1 MDSIKNMITVPE
13 LTFYFF
19 AILGL
24 LLVWQYHQIQ
34 VLSGRIY
41 AVDFWDVSGIRML
54 MHVAILDNNSCRHCR
69 NAHGTVFLP
78 SLATQKRFTTL
89 EGPCMTSDGCRC
101 LIVGLYGGWP
111 DADRFVRN
119 LRKHGKKKAMKLGQK
134 ELADLFNGNWESKI
148 SAAGDQMTIQMLT
161 GMQKEK
167 NSPKESIALYQEI
180 LQRASGARDLRLV
193 VPTYLRLSEVF
204 EKGGQFNESL
214 HVTQE
219 FEKRFAKHKKVF
231 YYPSGEQRWV
241 MATRKARILKKN
253 KNLNTIAASPTPVT
267 V

>member
-1 MDSIKNMITVPE
+1 MENLLQSITVPE
-13 LTFYFF
+13 IAFYFF
-19 AILGL
+19 AILAL

-54 MHVAILDNNSCRHCR
+54 LHVAILDNNSCRHCR

-78 SLATQKRFTTL
+78 SLATQKNFNTL
-89 EGPCMTSDGCRC
+89 EHPCTTQEGCRC

-111 DADRFVRN
+111 HADQFVRN
-119 LRKHGKKKAMKLGQK
+119 LRKHGKKKALKFGQK
-134 ELADLFNGNWESKI
+134 QLANLFNDDWENKI
-148 SAAGDQMTIQMLT
+148 SAAGDLMTFQMLRA
-161 GMQKEK
+161 MHKEK
-167 NSPKESIALYQEI
+167 NDSEESIHLYRDI

-193 VPTYLRLSEVF
+193 VPAYLRLSEIL
-204 EKGGQFNESL
+204 EKQGQLNEAME
-214 HVTQE
+214 VTQD
-219 FEKRFAKHKKVF
+219 FERRFAKHKKVF

-241 MATRKARILKKN
+241 MATRKSRILKKN
-253 KNLNTIAASPTPVT
+253 KNLNTIGASPSPVS